1 MPVPPRG
8 RWLTPK
14 RLLIAFAILV
24 ALAGLLL
31 LGGLAYLRSEN
42 FNHLVV
48 DQIQKTL
55 KEYGLHGEIGG
66 TEISLRHQTARLK
79 DFKIF
84 NERTGQPIA
93 TLKRA
98 ELIAEIRE
106 PYAFRLSREIVL
118 KKVNLDGI
126 DLSVEI
132 DEQGRSNFEG
142 LRTPPPVERRFTV
155 DFSQFLATI
164 SGGAIHLKD
173 RSHKV
178 EADLTGINATAQPQS
193 EDPNRIGLRLNA
205 SGGWASY
212 EGRET
217 KIERIDLLA
226 RVSES
231 SAEVEQLNL
240 NSGLVE
246 ANVKGRL
253 DDWKALRYGF
263 DFQSHVR
270 LQELGRLF
278 LPDVAMEGVAAGN
291 GRVEGEGGHYR
302 IKGDLDAGELV
313 AAGTRLRDMRI
324 TQFDAVAKEG
334 SLNFTS
340 NQLRAQSVTIETV
353 RVEGVAIDDLRG
365 EYKNSRTHATAPRAS
380 VGNVA
385 WPQSKLSSLALNNIE
400 ISLVSTERDL
410 QYEVKTG
417 ARLNEGTISDVKFN
431 QATARAIFNNTAL
444 TLNEI
449 KANLLGGHA
458 EGDFTL
464 PLARGAA
471 SKAKANFTDLETK
484 QFFSLVAT
492 KGEQRDQIPLSG
504 KVSGEAEISLIGA
517 RAETIDGTIK
527 VHFTG
532 SASEA
537 PQAVDAIPVT
547 GDAAITAQNGVF
559 NFDQLQLSTD
569 ASKLIATG
577 SLTSDSDSDLR
588 IKLTSTRAEELL
600 QIARSID
607 AARPYLADYEPQLI
621 GDFAFDGRI
630 SGKLQEPVI
639 DGEVNAATVGLRDG
653 ILGSLTGH
661 LFVSSTEVR
670 VENGLISAP
679 NGGSV
684 KFSLATPLEEKAE
697 SGKLDAVIDRMSLET
712 LLAAAGSPDS
722 SQFVTG
728 DITGE
733 AHLSGLPASMNGTA
747 NINLINGKIADQPAD
762 VATASLKFE
771 GKTALLEKVEIR
783 LPQSNFT
790 ASGQMDLGDY
800 SFKAQGKASQITLDS
815 LGQAFELKD
824 TRIDGTA
831 DADFTIAGKV
841 ITGKEPGLDWESLQ
855 VNLLAI
861 VQNVRVNGRE
871 LGALNLDA
879 KTSAG
884 GRIDFRLE
892 TNLLSNT
899 KTPSTPN
906 KPEILRGSI
915 ELQKAGRP
923 LTIESDL
930 AELSLAPVLGIVAP
944 ELADTVKA
952 SITGKLRI
960 EGPTVDESG
969 KFTMERLSGGLTL
982 TGITLEIA
990 NNPIKVDT
998 PVTVALEA
1006 MQIKVN
1012 NTRFSGEGVDLS
1024 FGGTFGLRGDAGMN
1038 FSLKGTVNLNQMPP
1052 VADNWLL
1059 NGTVSIDTKLTG
1071 TADTP
1076 NLTGKIDLN
1085 GFGLSSDDLPVFIA
1099 DGVGSFTLS
1108 GDELRLDSFK
1118 ANANDGALEITG
1130 RTKLEKLRPTQWKY
1144 NITINDATVDYQE
1157 INATIDGNIT
1167 LEGTPQGQLL
1177 SGMITVPQAEYTPG
1191 FDLDN
1196 LLSSGNKGLSFGSFG
1211 RPGGG
1216 TQPKGIPPTE
1226 LNVRVEARDSFIARN
1241 EQINAAGSALLTISG
1256 TLNDPDVTGRIETD
1270 GGTVRFRGQRYEITS
1285 GSIDLPPGGGDPQI
1299 NLQAEGEVSG
1309 YRLTIGFVGPAGEID
1324 LTLRSEPLLSRDEI
1338 IALITTGK
1346 TEAGSLTGQ
1355 DMLYSGVGAAASLI
1369 TSGLISRPTEQL
1381 FGLSRFQIDPVIRP
1395 DSNPAARLTIGQ
1407 QLSRNFYLS
1416 YSTNLASEQDQ
1427 TALAE
1432 YAITSRFS
1440 ALATYTQGGSP
1451 SRQGTTG
1458 DDFTIELRGRK
1469 RFSLGFV
1476 PPEPASSGSAST
1488 QTESISRIARPQ
1500 LLSADVQVSQVQD
1513 LKLSD
1518 RKLRELLPVMNQGFS
1533 RSLARLG
1540 ERRLREYLQ
1549 ERGYFFAEVHYRCE
1563 PVNCTPSKP
1572 DSGLSVFYD
1581 VQPNTVYDLKEI
1593 RIEGTQQVKLR
1604 DISGQLQSQKAS
1616 IVGGVPFLQNLP
1628 LIGGYVRGLT
1638 SSDRLRSDEETIRR
1652 RLLDI
1657 GFRNARVQSRLAVKP
1672 EDDNLIVIFQVDEG
1686 IQSDIAGISP
1696 RGNTVLSSEVLVEA
1710 VPIKAGEA
1718 FSFTR
1723 SDAGTQQIKRRYA
1736 EEGFLDTQVE
1746 LEFIDTDEDSV
1757 LLVYNINEGPRTI
1770 VSEIEIKG
1778 LTKTDKDR
1786 VRQFL
1791 AFKEGDVLTP
1801 AKINQTQRELYAS
1814 QAFREVTVRTEK
1826 IGGEDPSAHRVTL
1839 NLTEAKPLLMVY
1851 GLGYSTDDGPRG
1863 LMEISY
1869 TNFRGALNTL
1879 SLRMRGSGREQFAQ
1893 LSYTD
1898 LRPWGW
1904 KLPTTVSIFYNRN
1917 TNLRPFFRR
1926 RVLNED
1932 GSVQDDEAGQGFG
1945 FQRFAA
1951 FIQTERKVGE
1961 RTSLRFRYNLERTTL
1976 IGIDPKEFPDTDVT
1990 RLERAIRL
1998 GMFSAGFTHDTRDS
2012 IINPTRGHLFSADHS
2027 IAAHFFGGNESFNKF
2042 FGTYQAYKT
2051 LDSDFPLLGR
2061 STLAFSARIGL
2072 AAMFRFSNRD
2082 DNPEIDESEMMLPI
2096 SERFFSGG
2104 ATTLRGFRFD
2114 RAGPQDILE
2123 PRQDFRCDAVPPV
2136 RPCDLPTLVPTGG
2149 DALTIFN
2156 FELRYPLTQRLRLVP
2171 FYDLGNVFRHVHDI
2185 NWSNMTHT
2193 VGMGLRINTPLGPVG
2208 VDYGFMIDPP
2218 FYITRDGAALRQP
2231 RGALHIRFG
2240 QSF

>member
-1 MPVPPRG
+1 MPTPPRR
-8 RWLTPK
+8 RWVTPK
-14 RLLIAFAILV
+14 RLLIAFAILL

-42 FNHLVV
+42 FNRLVV
-48 DQIQKTL
+48 EQIQSSL
-55 KEYGLHGEIGG
+55 EEYGLRGEVGG
-66 TEISLRHQTARLK
+66 TEISLRQQTARLK
-79 DFKIF
+79 DLKIF
-84 NERTGQPIA
+84 NEQTGQPIA
-93 TLKRA
+93 TLKRV
-98 ELIAEIRE
+98 ELIAEIRD
-106 PYAFRLSREIVL
+106 PYALRLSREIVL
-118 KKVNLDGI
+118 KKINLEGI
-126 DLSVEI
+126 DIFVEI

-142 LRTPPPVERRFTV
+142 LRTPPPVARRFTV
-155 DFSQFLATI
+155 DFSQFLASMT
-164 SGGAIHLKD
+164 GGAIHLKD
-173 RSHKV
+173 RSHKI
-178 EADLTGINATAQPQS
+178 EADVTGVNATAQPQT
-193 EDPNRIGLRLNA
+193 ENPDRIGLRLNA
-205 SGGWASY
+205 AGGRAAY

-217 KIERIDLLA
+217 KIEKLDLLT

-231 SAEVEQLNL
+231 GAEVEQLNL
-240 NSGLVE
+240 NSVLAE
-246 ANVKGRL
+246 VKAHGRL
-253 DDWKALRYGF
+253 NDWKALRYGF

-270 LQELGRLF
+270 LQEFGRLF
-278 LPDVAMEGVAAGN
+278 LPDVAMEGVAAGH
-291 GRVEGEGGHYR
+291 GRVQGEGVHYQV
-302 IKGDLDAGELV
+302 KGDLDAGELV
-313 AAGTRLRDMRI
+313 AAGTRLRNARI
-324 TQFDAVAKEG
+324 TQFLVDAKEG
-334 SLNFTS
+334 SIYFS
-340 NQLRAQSVTIETV
+340 SSQLRAQSVIIDAV
-353 RVEGVAIDDLRG
+353 RIEGVAINDLRG
-365 EYKNSRTHATAPRAS
+365 VHKNSRTQATAPRAN
-380 VGNVA
+380 VGNVV
-385 WPQSKLSSLALNNIE
+385 WSESKLFNLALNNLDL
-400 ISLVSTERDL
+400 SLVSTERDL

-417 ARLNEGTISDVKFN
+417 ARLNEGMISDVSFE
-431 QATARAIFNNTAL
+431 QATARAIFNKTAL
-444 TLNEI
+444 TLTGI
-449 KANLLGGHA
+449 KAGVLGGHA
-458 EGDFTL
+458 AGDFTW
-464 PLARGAA
+464 PLGRGAA

-484 QFFSLVAT
+484 QVLSLLAN
-492 KGEQRDQIPLSG
+492 KGGQTEQIPLSG

-517 RAETIDGTIK
+517 RSETINGAIK
-527 VHFTG
+527 VRFEG
-532 SASEA
+532 SAN
-537 PQAVDAIPVT
+537 QATDAIPVT
-547 GDAAITAQNGVF
+547 GDASVTAQNGVF

-569 ASKLIATG
+569 ASKLTATG
-577 SLTSDSDSDLR
+577 SLTSDSDSDLLV
-588 IKLTSTRAEELL
+588 KLTSTRAEQLL

-607 AARPYLADYEPQLI
+607 AARAYLADYEPQLI

-630 SGKLQEPVI
+630 SGKLEEPVI
-639 DGEVNAATVGLRDG
+639 DGHVNAATVGLRDG

-661 LFVSSTEVR
+661 IFVSSNEVR
-670 VENGLISAP
+670 VDNGLITAP
-679 NGGSV
+679 HGGSL

-722 SQFVTG
+722 SQFITG

-733 AHLSGLPASMNGTA
+733 AHLRGLPASINGTA
-747 NINLINGKIADQPAD
+747 TINLVNGKIADQTAD
-762 VATASLKFE
+762 LATASLKFD
-771 GKTALLEKVEIR
+771 GKTALLEKLEIR
-783 LPQSNFT
+783 LPLSNFT
-790 ASGQMDLGDY
+790 ASGQMDLDDY
-800 SFKAQGKASQITLDS
+800 SFKAQGKASRMTLES
-815 LGQAFELKD
+815 LVQAFELKD

-841 ITGKEPGLDWESLQ
+841 ITGKQTELDWESLQ
-855 VNLLAI
+855 VNLLAT
-861 VQNVRVNGRE
+861 VQNVRINGRE
-871 LGALNLDA
+871 IGALKLDA

-884 GRIDFRLE
+884 GRIDFHLE
-892 TNLLSNT
+892 TNLLSTT
-899 KTPSTPN
+899 KTPSTPDQ
-906 KPEILRGSI
+906 PEILRGSI

-930 AELSLAPVLGIVAP
+930 AQQSLAPLLEIFAP
-944 ELADTVKA
+944 DLADTVKG

-960 EGPTVDESG
+960 EGPTLDESG
-969 KFTMERLSGGLTL
+969 KVTMERLSGGLTL

-990 NNPIKVDT
+990 NNQVKVDT
-998 PVTVALEA
+998 PVTVALDA
-1006 MQIKVN
+1006 MQIKVD

-1038 FSLKGTVNLNQMPP
+1038 FSLNGTVNLNQMPP

-1059 NGTVSIDTKLTG
+1059 NGTVAIDTKLTG
-1071 TADTP
+1071 TADNP
-1076 NLTGKIDLN
+1076 NFTGKIDLN

-1099 DGVGSFTLS
+1099 DGVGSFTLT
-1108 GDELRLDSFK
+1108 DDQITLDNFK

-1130 RTKLEKLRPTQWKY
+1130 GTKLEKLRPSQWKY
-1144 NITINDATVDYQE
+1144 NITINNATIDYQE

-1167 LEGTPQGQLL
+1167 LEGTPQGQSL

-1196 LLSSGNKGLSFGSFG
+1196 VLSSSNIGLSFGSFG
-1211 RPGGG
+1211 GPGGG
-1216 TQPKGIPPTE
+1216 TQPAGIPPTD
-1226 LNVRVEARDSFIARN
+1226 LNVRVEARDSIIVRN
-1241 EQINAAGSALLTISG
+1241 EQINAAGSALLTING
-1256 TLNDPDVTGRIETD
+1256 TLKDPGVTGRIETE

-1299 NLQAEGEVSG
+1299 NLVAEGTVSG
-1309 YRLTIGFVGPAGEID
+1309 YRVTISFIGPAGEID

-1338 IALITTGK
+1338 IALITTGR
-1346 TEAGSLTGQ
+1346 TEAGSLIGQ
-1355 DMLYSGVGAAASLI
+1355 DALYSGVGAAGSLI

-1381 FGLSRFQIDPVIRP
+1381 LGLSRFQIDPVIRP
-1395 DSNPAARLTIGQ
+1395 NSNPAARLTVGQ

-1432 YAITSRFS
+1432 YIITSRFS
-1440 ALATYTQGGSP
+1440 ALASYTQGGSP
-1451 SRQGTTG
+1451 SRQGISG

-1476 PPEPASSGSAST
+1476 APEPASPSSVST
-1488 QTESISRIARPQ
+1488 QTEPVSRIARPQ
-1500 LLSADVQVSQVQD
+1500 LPSADVEVSQVQD

-1540 ERRLREYLQ
+1540 ERRLKEYLQ

-1563 PVNCTPSKP
+1563 PVNCASSTP
-1572 DSGLSVFYD
+1572 DGELRVFYD
-1581 VQPNTVYDLKEI
+1581 VQSNAVYDLKEI

-1628 LIGGYVRGLT
+1628 FIGGYVRGLT

-1652 RLLDI
+1652 YLLDH
-1657 GFRNARVQSRLAVKP
+1657 GFRNPRVQSRLAVQP
-1672 EDDNLIVIFQVDEG
+1672 EDDNLVVIFQVDEG
-1686 IQSDIAGISP
+1686 IQSDIAGVRP
-1696 RGNTVLSSEVLVEA
+1696 RGNTILSSEVLVEA

-1718 FSFTR
+1718 FSLTR
-1723 SDAGTQQIKRRYA
+1723 SDAGMQQIKRRYA
-1736 EEGFLDTQVE
+1736 EEGFLNTQVE
-1746 LEFIDTDEDSV
+1746 LEYVDADEDSV
-1757 LLVYNINEGPRTI
+1757 FLVYDINEGPRTI

-1778 LTKTDKDR
+1778 LTKTDKER
-1786 VRQFL
+1786 VLQFL
-1791 AFKEGDVLTP
+1791 AFKVGDVLTP

-1814 QAFREVTVRTEK
+1814 EAFREVTLRTAP
-1826 IGGEDPSAHRVTL
+1826 IGGDDPSAHRVTL

-1863 LMEISY
+1863 LMEISH
-1869 TNFRGALNTL
+1869 TNFNGALDTL
-1879 SLRMRGSGREQFAQ
+1879 SLRLRGSRREQFAQ
-1893 LSYTD
+1893 LSYID
-1898 LRPWGW
+1898 LRPYGW
-1904 KLPTTVSIFYNRN
+1904 NLPTTVSIFYNRN
-1917 TNLRPFFRR
+1917 TNLRPFIRR
-1926 RVLNED
+1926 RVINED

-1951 FIQTERKVGE
+1951 FIQTERKLRE
-1961 RTSLRFRYNLERTTL
+1961 RTSLRFRYNLERANL
-1976 IGIDPKEFPDTDVT
+1976 FGVDPKEFPDTDVT

-2027 IAAHFFGGNESFNKF
+2027 IAATFFGGNESFNKF
-2042 FGTYQAYKT
+2042 FGTYQTYKT
-2051 LDSDFPLLGR
+2051 LDSDFPLLGK
-2061 STLAFSARIGL
+2061 STFAFSARIGL

-2104 ATTLRGFRFD
+2104 ATTLRGFRYD
-2114 RAGPQDILE
+2114 SAGPQDILE
-2123 PRQDFRCDAVPPV
+2123 PRPDFRCDAVPQV

-2156 FELRYPLTQRLRLVP
+2156 FEMRYPLTQRLRLVP
-2171 FYDLGNVFRHVHDI
+2171 FYDLGNVYRRVQDI

-2208 VDYGFMIDPP
+2208 VDYGFLIDPP
-2218 FYITRDGAALRQP
+2218 FYITKDGAVLRQP
-2231 RGALHIRFG
+2231 RGAFHIRFG